1 MFDALTDRLQGIFG
15 ELRNHGRLTEAD
27 VDSALKEVRL
37 ALLEADVHFRVA
49 RDFIKRVRERAVG
62 TEVSQSLTPAQ
73 VVLKI
78 VNEELIETLGGASGE
93 QGARSRLDWT
103 GPVPAPIL
111 MVGLN
116 GQGKTTS
123 SAKLAVRLRKM
134 GQRPFLIACDT
145 FRPAAIQQLITLGK
159 QVGCDVYAEGEGGVG
174 PSRAEVGTARGD
186 VRPVDIA
193 LRGLA
198 WGRER
203 GHTVAIIDT
212 AGRQQVDEALM
223 AEVVELRAAV
233 NPTEVLLVAS
243 AMTGQEAVNVAQAF
257 HERLTLTGLV
267 LTQIDGDARGGAAL
281 SIRAVTG
288 IPVKF
293 LGIGEKIEA
302 LTEFHPE
309 RVAGRILGMGDM
321 LTLIEQ
327 TQEAFDQGEAIAL
340 QKKLMKG
347 QFTFDDFLAQ
357 MQQVRKMGSL
367 QSILEMI
374 PGLNQLTKRPEI
386 AAALDE
392 RQFKRVEAIIQSMT
406 AHERALPQVIDG
418 SRRRRIALGSGTKVQ
433 DVNQLLTQFR
443 EMQGM
448 MKQMSRGALPKN
460 LSRMMRRG

>member
-1 MFDALTDRLQGIFG
+1 MFASLTDRLQGIFG
-15 ELRNHGRLTEAD
+15 SLQNRGRLTEAD
-27 VDSALKEVRL
+27 VDGALKEVRL

-49 RDFIKRVRERAVG
+49 RDFIKRVRDRAVG

-78 VNEELIETLGGASGE
+78 VNEELVETLGGQS
-93 QGARSRLDWT
+93 SRLDWT
-103 GPVPAPIL
+103 GPVPAPML

-123 SAKLAVRLRKM
+123 SAKLAVRLRKL

-145 FRPAAIQQLITLGK
+145 FRPAAIQQLVTLGK
-159 QVGCDVYAEGEGGVG
+159 QVGCDVYEEGTG
-174 PSRAEVGTARGD
+174 A
-186 VRPVDIA
+186 RPVDIA
-193 LRGLA
+193 RRGLE
-198 WGRER
+198 WGRDR
-203 GHTVAIIDT
+203 GHSVAIVDT

-223 AEVVELRAAV
+223 DELVELRRAV
-233 NPTEVLLVAS
+233 RPTEVLLVAS

-257 HERLTLTGLV
+257 HDRLGLTGLV

-293 LGIGEKIEA
+293 LGVGEKIEA
-302 LTEFHPE
+302 LSEFHPD
-309 RVAGRILGMGDM
+309 RVASRILGMGDM

-327 TQEAFDQGEAIAL
+327 TQEAFDQEEATKV
-340 QKKLMKG
+340 QKKLLKG
-347 QFTFDDFLAQ
+347 QFTFNDFLSQ
-357 MQQVRKMGSL
+357 MQQIRKMGSL

-374 PGLNQLTKRPEI
+374 PGLNQITKRPEI

-392 RQFKRVEAIIQSMT
+392 KQFKRVEAIIQSMT
-406 AHERALPQVIDG
+406 AQERAVPQVIDG
-418 SRRRRIALGSGTKVQ
+418 SRRRRIATGSGTKVQ
-433 DVNQLLTQFR
+433 DVNQLLNQFR
-443 EMQGM
+443 EMQSM

-460 LSRMMRRG
+460 VARRMRRG

>member
-1 MFDALTDRLQGIFG
+1 MDELV
-15 ELRNHGRLTEAD
+15 ELRN
-27 VDSALKEVRL
+27 
-37 ALLEADVHFRVA
+37 
-49 RDFIKRVRERAVG
+49 
-62 TEVSQSLTPAQ
+62 
-73 VVLKI
+73 
-78 VNEELIETLGGASGE
+78 
-93 QGARSRLDWT
+93 
-103 GPVPAPIL
+103 
-111 MVGLN
+111 
-116 GQGKTTS
+116 
-123 SAKLAVRLRKM
+123 
-134 GQRPFLIACDT
+134 
-145 FRPAAIQQLITLGK
+145 
-159 QVGCDVYAEGEGGVG
+159 
-174 PSRAEVGTARGD
+174 
-186 VRPVDIA
+186 
-193 LRGLA
+193 
-198 WGRER
+198 
-203 GHTVAIIDT
+203 
-212 AGRQQVDEALM
+212 
-223 AEVVELRAAV
+223 AV

-257 HERLTLTGLV
+257 HERLRLTGLV

-309 RVAGRILGMGDM
+309 RVASRILGMGDM

-327 TQEAFDQGEAIAL
+327 TQEAFDQDEAIAL

-433 DVNQLLTQFR
+433 DVNQLLNQFR

-460 LSRMMRRG
+460 LARMMRRG

>member
-15 ELRNHGRLTEAD
+15 ELRSHGRLTEVD

-49 RDFIKRVRERAVG
+49 RDFIKRVRDRAIG

-73 VVLKI
+73 AVLKI
-78 VNEELIETLGGASGE
+78 VNEELVELLGGSSE
-93 QGARSRLDWT
+93 QRARLDWT
-103 GPVPAPIL
+103 GTVPAPIL

-134 GQRPFLIACDT
+134 GQRPFMVACDT
-145 FRPAAIQQLITLGK
+145 FRPAAIQQLITLGR
-159 QVGCDVYAEGEGGVG
+159 QVGCDVYAEGLESILDGH
-174 PSRAEVGTARGD
+174 PE

-223 AEVVELRAAV
+223 GELAELRRAV

-243 AMTGQEAVNVAQAF
+243 AMTGQEAVNVAQSF
-257 HERLTLTGLV
+257 HERLSLTGLV

-293 LGIGEKIEA
+293 LGVGEKIEA
-302 LTEFHPE
+302 LAEFHPD
-309 RVAGRILGMGDM
+309 RVASRILGMGDM

-327 TQEAFDQGEAIAL
+327 TQEAFDQDEAISL
-340 QKKLMKG
+340 QRKLLKG
-347 QFTFDDFLAQ
+347 QFTFNDFLAQ

-406 AHERALPQVIDG
+406 AHERMLPQVIDG
-418 SRRRRIALGSGTKVQ
+418 SRRKRIAAGSGTKVQ

-448 MKQMSRGALPKN
+448 MKQMGRGGLPGGRAAMSRLMQRG
-460 LSRMMRRG
+460 SRHR

>member
-1 MFDALTDRLQGIFG
+1 
-15 ELRNHGRLTEAD
+15 
-27 VDSALKEVRL
+27 
-37 ALLEADVHFRVA
+37 
-49 RDFIKRVRERAVG
+49 
-62 TEVSQSLTPAQ
+62 
-73 VVLKI
+73 
-78 VNEELIETLGGASGE
+78 
-93 QGARSRLDWT
+93 
-103 GPVPAPIL
+103 
-111 MVGLN
+111 
-116 GQGKTTS
+116 
-123 SAKLAVRLRKM
+123 
-134 GQRPFLIACDT
+134 
-145 FRPAAIQQLITLGK
+145 
-159 QVGCDVYAEGEGGVG
+159 
-174 PSRAEVGTARGD
+174 
-186 VRPVDIA
+186 
-193 LRGLA
+193 
-198 WGRER
+198 
-203 GHTVAIIDT
+203 
-212 AGRQQVDEALM
+212 M

>member
-1 MFDALTDRLQGIFG
+1 MFESLTDRLQGIFG
-15 ELRNHGRLTEAD
+15 GLQKRGRLSEED
-27 VDSALKEVRL
+27 VDGALKEVRL

-62 TEVSQSLTPAQ
+62 SEVSQSLTPAQ

-78 VNEELIETLGGASGE
+78 VNDELVETLGGQS
-93 QGARSRLDWT
+93 SRLDWT
-103 GPVPAPIL
+103 GVVPAPIL

-134 GQRPFLIACDT
+134 GQRPFMIACDT
-145 FRPAAIQQLITLGK
+145 FRPAAIQQLVTLGK
-159 QVGCDVYAEGEGGVG
+159 QVGCDVYEEGSG
-174 PSRAEVGTARGD
+174 A
-186 VRPVDIA
+186 RPVDIA
-193 LRGLA
+193 LRGIA
-198 WGRER
+198 WGRDR
-203 GHTVAIIDT
+203 GHTVAIVDT

-223 AEVVELRAAV
+223 DELVDIRQAIS
-233 NPTEVLLVAS
+233 PTEILLVAS
-243 AMTGQEAVNVAQAF
+243 AMTGQEAVNVAQVF
-257 HERLTLTGLV
+257 HDRLRLTGLV

-293 LGIGEKIEA
+293 LGVGEKIEA
-302 LTEFHPE
+302 LTEFHPD
-309 RVAGRILGMGDM
+309 RIASRILGMGDM

-327 TQEAFDQGEAIAL
+327 TQDAFDQEEATKL
-340 QKKLMKG
+340 QKKLLKG
-347 QFTFDDFLAQ
+347 QFTFDDFLGQ

-406 AHERALPQVIDG
+406 AQERALPQVIDG
-418 SRRRRIALGSGTKVQ
+418 SRRRRIATGSGTKVQ
-433 DVNQLLTQFR
+433 DVNQLLNQFR

-448 MKQMSRGALPKN
+448 MKQMSRGTLPRN

>member
-1 MFDALTDRLQGIFG
+1 MFDSLTDRLQGIFG
-15 ELRNHGRLTEAD
+15 ALQNHGRLTEAD
-27 VDSALKEVRL
+27 VDGALKEVRL

-78 VNEELIETLGGASGE
+78 VNEELVETLGGQS
-93 QGARSRLDWT
+93 SRLDWT
-103 GPVPAPIL
+103 GSSPAPVL

-123 SAKLAVRLRKM
+123 SAKLAVRLRKL

-159 QVGCDVYAEGEGGVG
+159 QVGCDVYEEGT
-174 PSRAEVGTARGD
+174 SA
-186 VRPVDIA
+186 RPVDIA
-193 LRGLA
+193 LRGIE
-198 WGRER
+198 WGRDR
-203 GHTVAIIDT
+203 GHSVAIVDT

-223 AEVVELRAAV
+223 DELVQLRQAV
-233 NPTEVLLVAS
+233 RPTEVLLVAS

-257 HERLTLTGLV
+257 HDRLGLTGLV

-293 LGIGEKIEA
+293 LGVGEKIEA
-302 LTEFHPE
+302 LSEFHPD
-309 RVAGRILGMGDM
+309 RVASRILGMGDM

-327 TQEAFDQGEAIAL
+327 TQEAFDQEEATKL
-340 QKKLMKG
+340 QKKLLKG
-347 QFTFDDFLAQ
+347 QFTFDDFLGQ

-392 RQFKRVEAIIQSMT
+392 KQFRRVEAIIQSMT

-418 SRRRRIALGSGTKVQ
+418 SRRRRIAAGSGTKVQ
-433 DVNQLLTQFR
+433 DVNQLLNQFR

-448 MKQMSRGALPKN
+448 MKQMSRGGLPKN
-460 LSRMMRRG
+460 LARMMRRG

>member
-1 MFDALTDRLQGIFG
+1 MFDSLTDRLQGIFG
-15 ELRNHGRLTEAD
+15 ALQNHGRLTEAD
-27 VDSALKEVRL
+27 VDGALKEVRL

-78 VNEELIETLGGASGE
+78 VNEELVETLGGQS
-93 QGARSRLDWT
+93 SRLDWT
-103 GPVPAPIL
+103 GSSPAPVL

-123 SAKLAVRLRKM
+123 SAKLAVRLRKL

-159 QVGCDVYAEGEGGVG
+159 QVGCDVYEEGT
-174 PSRAEVGTARGD
+174 SA
-186 VRPVDIA
+186 RPVDIA
-193 LRGLA
+193 LRGIE
-198 WGRER
+198 WGRDR
-203 GHTVAIIDT
+203 GHSVAIVDT

-223 AEVVELRAAV
+223 DELVELRQAV
-233 NPTEVLLVAS
+233 RPTEVLLVAS

-257 HERLTLTGLV
+257 HDRLGLTGLV

-293 LGIGEKIEA
+293 LGVGEKIEA
-302 LTEFHPE
+302 LSEFHPD
-309 RVAGRILGMGDM
+309 RVASRILGMGDM

-327 TQEAFDQGEAIAL
+327 TQEAFDQEEATKL
-340 QKKLMKG
+340 QKKLLKG
-347 QFTFDDFLAQ
+347 QFTFDDFLGQ

-374 PGLNQLTKRPEI
+374 PGLKQLTKRPEI

-392 RQFKRVEAIIQSMT
+392 KQFRRVEAIIQSMT

-418 SRRRRIALGSGTKVQ
+418 SRRRRIAAGSGTKVQ
-433 DVNQLLTQFR
+433 DVNQLLNQFR

-448 MKQMSRGALPKN
+448 MKQMSRGGLPKN
-460 LSRMMRRG
+460 LARMMRRG

>member
-1 MFDALTDRLQGIFG
+1 MFESLTDRLQGIFG
-15 ELRNHGRLTEAD
+15 ALQNHGRLTEAD
-27 VDSALKEVRL
+27 VDGALKEVRL

-78 VNEELIETLGGASGE
+78 VNEELVETLGGQS
-93 QGARSRLDWT
+93 SRLDWT
-103 GPVPAPIL
+103 GSSPAPVL

-123 SAKLAVRLRKM
+123 SAKLAVRLRKL

-159 QVGCDVYAEGEGGVG
+159 QVGCDVYEEGTG
-174 PSRAEVGTARGD
+174 A
-186 VRPVDIA
+186 RPVDIA
-193 LRGLA
+193 LRGIE
-198 WGRER
+198 WGRDR
-203 GHTVAIIDT
+203 GHSVAIVDT

-223 AEVVELRAAV
+223 DELVELRQAV
-233 NPTEVLLVAS
+233 RPTEVLLVAS

-257 HERLTLTGLV
+257 HDRLGLTGLV

-293 LGIGEKIEA
+293 LGVGEKIEA
-302 LTEFHPE
+302 LSEFHPD
-309 RVAGRILGMGDM
+309 RVASRILGMGDM

-327 TQEAFDQGEAIAL
+327 TQEAFDQEEATKL
-340 QKKLMKG
+340 QKKLLKG
-347 QFTFDDFLAQ
+347 QFTFDDFLGQ

-392 RQFKRVEAIIQSMT
+392 KQFKRVEAIIQSMT

-418 SRRRRIALGSGTKVQ
+418 SRRRRIAAGSGTKVQ
-433 DVNQLLTQFR
+433 DVNQLLNQFR

-448 MKQMSRGALPKN
+448 MKQMSRGTLPKN
-460 LSRMMRRG
+460 LARMMRRG

>member
-1 MFDALTDRLQGIFG
+1 MFASLTDRLQGIFG
-15 ELRNHGRLTEAD
+15 SLQNRGRLTEAD
-27 VDSALKEVRL
+27 VDGALKEVRL

-49 RDFIKRVRERAVG
+49 RDFIKRVRDRAVG

-78 VNEELIETLGGASGE
+78 VNEELVETLGGQS
-93 QGARSRLDWT
+93 SRLDWT
-103 GPVPAPIL
+103 GPVPAPML

-123 SAKLAVRLRKM
+123 SAKLAVRLRKL

-145 FRPAAIQQLITLGK
+145 FRPAAIQQLVTLGK
-159 QVGCDVYAEGEGGVG
+159 QVGCDVYEEGTG
-174 PSRAEVGTARGD
+174 A
-186 VRPVDIA
+186 RPVDIA
-193 LRGLA
+193 RRGLE
-198 WGRER
+198 WGRDR
-203 GHTVAIIDT
+203 GHSVAIVDT

-223 AEVVELRAAV
+223 DELVELRKAV
-233 NPTEVLLVAS
+233 RPTEVLLVAS

-257 HERLTLTGLV
+257 HDRLGLTGLV

-293 LGIGEKIEA
+293 LGVGEKIEA
-302 LTEFHPE
+302 LSEFHPD
-309 RVAGRILGMGDM
+309 RVASRILGMGDM

-327 TQEAFDQGEAIAL
+327 TQEAFDQEEATKV
-340 QKKLMKG
+340 QKKLLKG
-347 QFTFDDFLAQ
+347 QFTFNDFLSQ
-357 MQQVRKMGSL
+357 MQQIRKMGSL

-374 PGLNQLTKRPEI
+374 PGLNQITKRPEI

-392 RQFKRVEAIIQSMT
+392 KQFKRVEAIIQSMT
-406 AHERALPQVIDG
+406 AQERAVPQVIDG
-418 SRRRRIALGSGTKVQ
+418 SRRRRIATGSGTKVQ
-433 DVNQLLTQFR
+433 DVNQLLNQFR
-443 EMQGM
+443 EMQSM

-460 LSRMMRRG
+460 VARRMRRG

>member
-15 ELRNHGRLTEAD
+15 ELRSHGRLTEVD

-49 RDFIKRVRERAVG
+49 RDFIKRVRDRAIG

-73 VVLKI
+73 AVLKI
-78 VNEELIETLGGASGE
+78 VNEELVELLGGSSE
-93 QGARSRLDWT
+93 QRARLDWT
-103 GPVPAPIL
+103 GTVPAPIL

-134 GQRPFLIACDT
+134 GQRPFMVACDT
-145 FRPAAIQQLITLGK
+145 FRPAAIQQLITLGR
-159 QVGCDVYAEGEGGVG
+159 QVGCDVYAEGLESILDWH
-174 PSRAEVGTARGD
+174 PE

-223 AEVVELRAAV
+223 GELAELRRAV

-243 AMTGQEAVNVAQAF
+243 AMTGQEAVNVAQSF
-257 HERLTLTGLV
+257 HERLSLTGLV

-293 LGIGEKIEA
+293 LGVGEKIEA
-302 LTEFHPE
+302 LAEFHPD
-309 RVAGRILGMGDM
+309 RVASRILGMGDM

-327 TQEAFDQGEAIAL
+327 TQEAFDQDEAISL
-340 QKKLMKG
+340 QRKLLKG
-347 QFTFDDFLAQ
+347 QFTFNDFLAQ

-406 AHERALPQVIDG
+406 AHERMLPQVIDG
-418 SRRRRIALGSGTKVQ
+418 SRRKRIAAGSGTKVQ

-448 MKQMSRGALPKN
+448 MKQMGRGGLPGGRAAMSRLMQRG
-460 LSRMMRRG
+460 SRHR

>member
-1 MFDALTDRLQGIFG
+1 MFDSLTDRLQGIFG
-15 ELRNHGRLTEAD
+15 ALQNHGRLTEAD
-27 VDSALKEVRL
+27 VDGALKEVRL

-78 VNEELIETLGGASGE
+78 VNEELVETLGGQS
-93 QGARSRLDWT
+93 SRLDWT
-103 GPVPAPIL
+103 GSSPAPVL

-123 SAKLAVRLRKM
+123 SAKLAVRLRKL

-159 QVGCDVYAEGEGGVG
+159 QVGCDVYEEGTG
-174 PSRAEVGTARGD
+174 A
-186 VRPVDIA
+186 RPVDIA
-193 LRGLA
+193 LRGIE
-198 WGRER
+198 WGRDR
-203 GHTVAIIDT
+203 GHSVAIVDT

-223 AEVVELRAAV
+223 DELVELRQAV
-233 NPTEVLLVAS
+233 RPTEVLLVAS

-257 HERLTLTGLV
+257 HDRLGLTGLV

-293 LGIGEKIEA
+293 LGVGEKIEA
-302 LTEFHPE
+302 LSEFHPD
-309 RVAGRILGMGDM
+309 RVASRILGMGDM

-327 TQEAFDQGEAIAL
+327 TQEAFDQEEATKL
-340 QKKLMKG
+340 QKKLLKG
-347 QFTFDDFLAQ
+347 QFTFDDFLGQ

-392 RQFKRVEAIIQSMT
+392 KQFKRVEAIIQSMT

-418 SRRRRIALGSGTKVQ
+418 SRRRRIAAGSGTKVQ
-433 DVNQLLTQFR
+433 DVNQLLNQFR

-460 LSRMMRRG
+460 LARMMRRG